1 MASKENQPGAKTRI
15 VRVLGI
21 AGILAGTRA
30 TTASAQFKIGAII
43 SFTDP
48 AAALGVGYKS
58 AFAPFLKPF
67 SAGFS
72 RAYRATAGRAGGLT
86 ATRRQMRL
94 ASLAT

>member
-15 VRVLGI
+15 VRELGI

-48 AAALGVGYKS
+48 AAALGDGYKS
-58 AFAPFLKPF
+58 AFAPFP
-67 SAGFS
+67 AEIN
-72 RAYRATAGRAGGLT
+72 GRSVTYIIRDDAAD
-86 ATRRQMRL
+86 ATRRSVSRN
-94 ASLAT
+94 A